1 MLSIVG
7 TGIMKDNFSNLINCV
22 KRLNEVIANDETLG
36 HGFCIGHSYFCNLSK
51 TVSDKELI
59 DIIEFELIPLIKEYW
74 FDEQF
79 KVNEWTFNLR
89 SSIK

>member
-1 MLSIVG
+1 MIKPQACNIYAALLFAICILSSV
-7 TGIMKDNFSNLINCV
+7 FWLA
-22 KRLNEVIANDETLG
+22 R
-36 HGFCIGHSYFCNLSK
+36 
-51 TVSDKELI
+51 I